1 MEPKVYKLKLTINLI
16 ILSSWLIIGLLL
28 GYVFWTEQTVFTGVF
43 ALVCFAVVLYVLL
56 LLKNVKVGLDQ
67 NKIFSTSVF
76 GKKTEFPFAELE
88 TFTFKHFKNHATFYL
103 YPKGDSKEKIQ
114 FSSDL
119 EYWEGLILEILNN
132 TSNLKIDSGISS
144 VIETLGKKE
153 KIDPRVISAIQIELN
168 KS

>member
-16 ILSSWLIIGLLL
+16 ILVSWLLIGILL
-28 GYVFWTEQTVFTGVF
+28 GYVFWTEKSIFTGVF
-43 ALVCFAVVLYVLL
+43 ALVCFAVVFYVLL
-56 LLKNVKVGLDQ
+56 LLKNVKVGLDK
-67 NKIFSTSVF
+67 NKIFSVGVF
-76 GKKTEFPFAELE
+76 GKKTEFLFTELE

-103 YPKGDSKEKIQ
+103 YAKGDSNEKVQ

-119 EYWEGLILEILNN
+119 EYWEGLILEILSH

-144 VIETLGKKE
+144 VIDTLGKKE

-168 KS
+168 K